1 MIRPVRRADFPVVQ
15 AIERAAGVA
24 FADIGMGA
32 VAEDDPPSLDE
43 LLRYE
48 SAGRAWVY
56 TDDRDVPVAY
66 LIADV
71 VDDCA
76 HIEQVSVHP
85 DRAGQK
91 LGRQLIE
98 HVADWARKAGLSTLT
113 LTTFTEVPWNGPY
126 YRKLGFRYLSE
137 DEMTPGLRAIRT
149 EEAARG
155 LDRWPRACMRR
166 DL

>member
-1 MIRPVRRADFPVVQ
+1 MIRPARRADFSVLQ
-15 AIERAAGVA
+15 EIERAAGFA
-24 FADIGMGA
+24 FADIGMRA
-32 VAEDDPPSLDE
+32 VADDDPPSLDE
-43 LLRYE
+43 LLRYQ
-48 SAGRAWVY
+48 SVGRAWVN

-71 VDDCA
+71 VDGCA

-85 DRAGQK
+85 DHAGQK

-98 HVADWARKAGLSTLT
+98 YVADWARKAGLSTLT

-126 YRKLGFRYLSE
+126 YRKLGFRYLDDRELS
-137 DEMTPGLRAIRT
+137 PGLREIRRT
-149 EEAARG
+149 ETMRG